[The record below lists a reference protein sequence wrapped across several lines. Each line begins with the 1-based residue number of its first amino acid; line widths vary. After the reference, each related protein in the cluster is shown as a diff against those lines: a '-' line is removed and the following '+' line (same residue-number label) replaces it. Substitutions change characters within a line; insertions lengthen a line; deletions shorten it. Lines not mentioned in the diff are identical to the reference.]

1 MVQKIFLSLTALAIV
16 ASSCIKEQRVR
27 CVAPVS
33 VHLSGFT
40 IGQEDF
46 PSTKTT
52 TDPADYEAVGALTL
66 AFDQGST
73 EVASLTQL
81 KDDASTYDSFGEFS
95 LSLPMGSYTL
105 VGIAYTT
112 KETSP
117 FVLTSPTAAAYT
129 GDHAYET
136 FVCCQDVNITGTGAV
151 EISATLE
158 RVVSMLR
165 VASTDG
171 KSAGVSQMR
180 MTLSAGGK
188 SFSPS
193 TGLATSNTGFA
204 NTVSVSTAVGATTL
218 CSTALFL
225 ATDEQTMDVTLETL
239 DADGNTVYSKTVTNV
254 PFKRNRVTRLSGPLY
269 AAPSTSSFQLST
281 DWLNQ
286 QGISF

>member
-1 MVQKIFLSLTALAIV
+1 MKRFFLFFALAALLA
-16 ASSCIKEQRVR
+16 ASCNKTQTLV
-27 CVAPVS
+27 PVT

-66 AFDQGST
+66 AFYQGST

-81 KDDASTYDSFGEFS
+81 KADESTFETFGEFS
-95 LSLPMGSYTL
+95 LSLPLGSYTL
-105 VGIAYTT
+105 VALAYTT
-112 KETSP
+112 KESSP
-117 FVLTSPTAAAYT
+117 FVFTNPTAAAYT
-129 GDHAYET
+129 GEHVYET
-136 FVCCQDVNITGTGAV
+136 FACTQEVNITGTSAV
-151 EISATLE
+151 EIGATLE
-158 RVVSMLR
+158 RVISMLR

-171 KSAGVSQMR
+171 KSAGVTQMR
-180 MTLSAGGK
+180 MTFSAGGK

-204 NTVSVSTAVGATTL
+204 NTVSVSSAVGSTTL
-218 CSTALFL
+218 CSSALFL
-225 ATDEQTMDVTLETL
+225 ATDEQSMNVTIETL
-239 DADGNTVYSKTVTNV
+239 DADGNTVYSKTVNNV

-269 AAPSTSSFQLST
+269 AAPASSSFQLST
-281 DWLNQ
+281 DWLDQ